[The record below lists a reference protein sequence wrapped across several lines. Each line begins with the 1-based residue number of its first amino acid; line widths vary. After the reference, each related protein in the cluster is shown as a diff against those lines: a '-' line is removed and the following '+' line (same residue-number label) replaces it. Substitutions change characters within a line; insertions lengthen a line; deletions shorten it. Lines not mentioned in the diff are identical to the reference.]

1 MSLRQ
6 RGEPTTS
13 GAAEATTKRFRD
25 PNLPSVTRVI
35 QAAGGLVFRQSP
47 KGKLKIL
54 LAHRPRYDDWGLP
67 KGKADKGETPEETAV
82 REVLE
87 ETGYHCRIVAPL
99 DVTRY
104 RVASGVKEVTWFA
117 MRPLPDSPGF
127 KKNKEV
133 DEVRWLPRKQAKA
146 LCDYEN
152 DRQLI
157 AVADLKKVAQT
168 GTLFVIRHAA
178 AGDRSEWDGID
189 AIRPLSKKG
198 RRQSSAIAESL
209 RSAGIEKIYSSPYT
223 RCVQTVE
230 PLADAIGT
238 KVIEHDALAEGPD
251 IDAAYEL
258 ADELVGCNAVLCSHG
273 DVIPAVINR
282 MMWAGLTLE
291 SRFYCSKGSIWEVD
305 MEGGR
310 FMTARYV
317 PPPKV

>member
-1 MSLRQ
+1 M
-6 RGEPTTS
+6 
-13 GAAEATTKRFRD
+13 
-25 PNLPSVTRVI
+25 
-35 QAAGGLVFRQSP
+35 VFRHSP

-67 KGKADKGETPEETAV
+67 KGKADKGESPEETAI

-87 ETGYHCRIVAPL
+87 ETGYQCRIVAPL
-99 DVTRY
+99 GVTRY
-104 RVASGVKEVTWFA
+104 RVSNGVKEVTWFA

-133 DEVRWLPRKQAKA
+133 DAIKWLARKQAKT

-157 AVADLKKVAQT
+157 IEADLKKVAQT
-168 GTLFVIRHAA
+168 GTLFLLRHAT
-178 AGDRSEWDGID
+178 AGDRSKWEGVD
-189 AIRPLSKKG
+189 ALRPLTKKG
-198 RRQSSAIAESL
+198 RRQSEALAESL
-209 RSAGIEKIYSSPYT
+209 GDAGIEKIYTSPYT

-230 PLADAIGT
+230 PLADAIGA

-251 IDAAYEL
+251 IDAAYAL
-258 ADELVGCNAVLCSHG
+258 ADEMVGYNAVLCSHG

-291 SRFYCSKGSIWEVD
+291 SRFYCSKGSIWEID
-305 MEGGR
+305 LEGGR
-310 FMTARYV
+310 FTTARYV
-317 PPPKV
+317 PPPNV